1 MGKTARFYKDGRAF
15 FGKDTGEKFE
25 GEVPVLENAITLTVT
40 KEADHEKVAHS
51 LAIVIQDIYLEH
63 GQRVKVTIEKVPEL
77 REASVT

>member
-40 KEADHEKVAHS
+40 KETDEEQVAHS
-51 LAIVIQDIYLEH
+51 LAIVIADLYLQK
-63 GQRVKVTIEKVPEL
+63 GKRVRVNIEEIK
-77 REASVT
+77 